1 MISPKIWLPKL
12 VLLDRDGVINH
23 DSDRYIKTSDE
34 WNAISG
40 SIFGIV
46 QLQQLGI
53 KVAVCTNQAGIGRGL
68 IKVPDL
74 VSIHRK
80 FNNQLMRNGG
90 DPLKIFFC
98 PHLPSDNCDC
108 RKPKPG
114 LLITAFS
121 ALGISC
127 KDTIFLGD
135 SITDFQAAKT
145 AGVKFA
151 LVLTGNGRT
160 TLENLK
166 DRNHLNTTYYTSLS
180 TYANSLQK

>member
-1 MISPKIWLPKL
+1 M
-12 VLLDRDGVINH
+12 
-23 DSDRYIKTSDE
+23 
-34 WNAISG
+34 
-40 SIFGIV
+40 
-46 QLQQLGI
+46 
-53 KVAVCTNQAGIGRGL
+53 
-68 IKVPDL
+68 PDL

-80 FNNQLMRNGG
+80 FNNQLIRNGG
-90 DPLKIFFC
+90 DPLAIFFC
-98 PHLPSDNCDC
+98 PHPPSDNCEC

-114 LLITAFS
+114 LLITAIS
-121 ALGISC
+121 ALDISR

-166 DRNHLNTTYYTSLS
+166 DRNYVNAEHYTSLS
-180 TYANSLQK
+180 TYANSLQKLGLRS

>member
-1 MISPKIWLPKL
+1 MINPKFWLPKL

-23 DSDRYIKTSDE
+23 DSDQYIKKPDE
-34 WNAISG
+34 WKAISR

-53 KVAVCTNQAGIGRGL
+53 KIAVCTNQAGIGRGL
-68 IKVPDL
+68 IKMPDL
-74 VSIHRK
+74 FSIHRK
-80 FNNQLMRNGG
+80 FNDELIGNGG
-90 DPLKIFFC
+90 DPLEIFFC
-98 PHLPSDNCDC
+98 PHLPSDSCDC

-114 LLITAFS
+114 LLITAIS

-151 LVLTGNGRT
+151 LVLTGNGKI

-166 DRNHLNTTYYTSLS
+166 ARDYLNVTPYTSLS